1 MTRVNSTPHFRITS
15 HENSVLLGFK
25 INRDLLTDY
34 NRIISQGKMMTVFTE
49 EFSNLANF
57 TENFFVL
64 FFRITLVSKMDDI
77 ECRNYI

>member
-1 MTRVNSTPHFRITS
+1 MTRVNSTPDFRITS
-15 HENSVLLGFK
+15 HENSVLLCFK